1 MCTCGHVGR
10 RIMTGEPDHFLD
22 AMRVRVSGPA
32 QRMLLQLA
40 DRIGPLDL
48 VHRAK
53 GDAGGVV
60 DWTVAGRCND
70 SPLVSWAWTEA
81 GTLFVH
87 PAEIPELQQV
97 QLVLEVESVDGS
109 SGNEGRE
116 DRLVTLFRPYT
127 ESEQDFI
134 EFVMRRRAQSEAHE
148 LLSRLAPPG

>member
-1 MCTCGHVGR
+1 MNGR
-10 RIMTGEPDHFLD
+10 TDHFLD
-22 AMRVRVSGPA
+22 AMRLRVSGRA
-32 QRMLLQLA
+32 QRLLMQLA
-40 DRIGPLDL
+40 DTLGPLDL
-48 VHRAK
+48 VHRAT

-60 DWTVAGRCND
+60 AWTAAGPCHD

-87 PAEIPELQQV
+87 PAEIPALQQV
-97 QLVLEVESVDGS
+97 QLVLEVESVDDS

-127 ESEQDFI
+127 ESEQEFI

>member
-1 MCTCGHVGR
+1 MK
-10 RIMTGEPDHFLD
+10 GEPDHFLD

-70 SPLVSWAWTEA
+70 SPLISWAWTEA

-87 PAEIPELQQV
+87 PAEIPALQQV
-97 QLVLEVESVDGS
+97 QLVLDVASVDERA
-109 SGNEGRE
+109 GNEASE
-116 DRLVTLFRPYT
+116 DRLVTQFRPYT
-127 ESEQDFI
+127 ESEQEFL
-134 EFVMRRRAQSEAHE
+134 EFVMQRRALSEVHE
-148 LLSRLAPPG
+148 LLSRLAPAG